1 MSSNRMAVL
10 VKAEHRPGPTRPQ
23 FDIDSKCWPLSLSL
37 AFVWGLDERMGG
49 WEEWRKGVG
58 EYFYFCEISSRFYV
72 VTT

>member
-10 VKAEHRPGPTRPQ
+10 VKAESRPSPSTSPTRPQ

-37 AFVWGLDERMGG
+37 ASVGGGG
-49 WEEWRKGVG
+49 WGG